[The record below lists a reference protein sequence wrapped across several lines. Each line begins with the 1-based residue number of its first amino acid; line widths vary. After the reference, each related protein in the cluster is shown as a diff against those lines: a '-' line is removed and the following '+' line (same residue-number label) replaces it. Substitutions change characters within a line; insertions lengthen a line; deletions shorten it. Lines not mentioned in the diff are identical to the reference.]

1 MREKNKEL
9 EKALKNMKEIQN
21 ENYSLTQEKQELQ
34 KKLMNLG
41 ESSNEVKSIL
51 ILVFRKQTSD
61 QGCPRGEFCKASG
74 KVLPTE

>member
-1 MREKNKEL
+1 MREEIEEL
-9 EKALKNMKEIQN
+9 EKAQKEIQN
-21 ENYSLTQEKQELQ
+21 ENDSLTQEKQELQ